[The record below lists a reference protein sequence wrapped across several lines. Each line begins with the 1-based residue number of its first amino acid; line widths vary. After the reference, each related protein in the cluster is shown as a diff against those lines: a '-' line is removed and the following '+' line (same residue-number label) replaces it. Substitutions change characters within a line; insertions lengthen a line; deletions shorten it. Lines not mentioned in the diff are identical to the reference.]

1 MFCRITA
8 FVRTADIVK
17 VFSLNAISTLVRMLA
32 GMVSIK
38 VVAAIIGP
46 AGVAL
51 LGQLGNISSILLG
64 VANGGIGSGVTKYVA
79 EYKED
84 SFTIRKYLSNALR
97 ITLYCTF
104 AIALVLI
111 FGSSFLSKYILLSD
125 EYGYVFVV
133 FGFTI
138 VFYSLNTLLIS
149 ILNGYK
155 RFQKYVTV
163 NITGTITGLLFSI
176 SLVSLWGLTG
186 ALINAVTFQSV
197 MFFVTL
203 YLLRKEEWLRKEL
216 FMGGIEKKIVRDYL
230 KFSSMTFISL
240 ALLPVSQ
247 MLLRG
252 YVISQISIDDAGL
265 WEGMNKISNMY
276 LSVITTSLTVYY
288 LPRLSEI
295 RDRRELHCEIFRCYK
310 FILPML
316 VSCLGLVYLLRHF
329 ILWLLFTPAFYPME
343 ALFAWQLAGDFFK
356 IASWLLSFQMVAKAQ
371 TKLFISTETAFTL
384 LYVILSFAFMKTN
397 GIVGLVQG
405 YLVNYI
411 LYSLLML
418 WLYRDIVF
426 IKKVTR

>member
-149 ILNGYK
+149 VLNGYK

-230 KFSSMTFISL
+230 KFSSMTFFSL

-295 RDRRELHCEIFRCYK
+295 RDRRELHCEIFRCYE

-316 VSCLGLVYLLRHF
+316 LSCLGLV
-329 ILWLLFTPAFYPME
+329 
-343 ALFAWQLAGDFFK
+343 
-356 IASWLLSFQMVAKAQ
+356 
-371 TKLFISTETAFTL
+371 
-384 LYVILSFAFMKTN
+384 
-397 GIVGLVQG
+397 
-405 YLVNYI
+405 
-411 LYSLLML
+411 
-418 WLYRDIVF
+418 
-426 IKKVTR
+426 